1 MRRRFSLELCM
12 SKKRRISRRLIVGDL
27 VFVGMLWS
35 TSESDWVDS
44 DAVGIVVEL
53 NDSDELEGMKT
64 NKCNPEYTLVSVLVN
79 GEVLEEEYY
88 ERDLRLIE

>member
-12 SKKRRISRRLIVGDL
+12 SKIRRISRRLIVGDL
-27 VFVGMLWS
+27 VSVRMLWS
-35 TSESDWVDS
+35 TIESEWIDS

>member
-44 DAVGIVVEL
+44 DAVGSVREL